1 MMNHLLL
8 FCHPSSHS
16 FNHALLEVYSKELE
30 KSGHSVDVRNLY
42 DLDFQPVL
50 TESEYKNSLEFRYE
64 ADVLKEQEYI
74 AWCDRLALIY
84 PVWWGG
90 MPALLKGY
98 IDRVFSYGFAYELD
112 GEEPVPRLQGKSAV
126 TICTTGTPSE
136 IYDENG
142 MHDAMD
148 TARNVSIFE
157 FCGIKATHSLYFGN
171 VILAGDEK
179 RRNMLEEVRQ
189 LAVSGPKPY

>member
-8 FCHPSSHS
+8 YCHLSNHS

-30 KSGHSVDVRNLY
+30 KKGHPVIVRNLY
-42 DLDFQPVL
+42 DLAFDSVL
-50 TESEYKNSLEFRYE
+50 TEWEYENSLEGQYE
-64 ADVLKEQEYI
+64 VDVLNEQKHI
-74 AWCDRLALIY
+74 AWCDCITLIY

-112 GEEPVPRLQGKSAV
+112 GEDPIPRLKGKTAI

-136 IYDENG
+136 IYEENG
-142 MHDAMD
+142 MHDAMNV
-148 TARNVSIFE
+148 ARNLSIFE
-157 FCGIKATHSLYFGN
+157 FCGIQPIQSLYFGN

-179 RRNMLEEVRQ
+179 RRSMLEEVRY
-189 LAVSGPKPY
+189 LAQTQ